1 MPDNTNPTE
10 QEEHQQEPGQPHSDP
25 QTDWKAEARKW
36 EARAKQNSQAATEL
50 EQLKKREHERIRE
63 DGQAYQAA
71 RNRKRRVQDRRA
83 TTRMGRPGLQGDRR
97 VCEPAARDS
106 LGAIQEH
113 AAALNEAL
121 HSKPKA
127 PQVHGVDRQPSTG
140 SNNDQKLAYLR
151 ALGL

>member
-1 MPDNTNPTE
+1 MPDNMNPTE
-10 QEEHQQEPGQPHSDP
+10 QEEHQKEPGQPHGDP

-36 EARAKQNSQAATEL
+36 EARAKQNSQAAAEL
-50 EQLKKREHERIRE
+50 EQLKNENMSESEKTAKRIKQLETENAAYKTAAQRRE
-63 DGQAYQAA
+63 WVAQVSKETG
-71 RNRKRRVQDRRA
+71 V
-83 TTRMGRPGLQGDRR
+83 
-97 VCEPAARDS
+97 PANLLRGDS
-106 LGAIQEH
+106 LEAIQEH

-121 HSKPKA
+121 HPKPKA